1 MVTVEKGKGQNLARS
16 YPLDIQ
22 SSALAPQG
30 LDSAGH
36 LGELWLAGTIIMLV
50 GCWQKGGTWKEK
62 R

>member
-1 MVTVEKGKGQNLARS
+1 MVTVEKGKGQSLARS

-36 LGELWLAGTIIMLV
+36 GGELRMAGTIIMLV
-50 GCWQKGGTWKEK
+50 GC
-62 R
+62 